1 MRASGRQ
8 KLGENATSQQV
19 CVRELWSDMAN
30 SCVPEQ
36 FPGSILVEQQKNFRV
51 WWIKQDEILFREKI
65 QSPHT
70 AASFES
76 FLFVRLQMVHNCQI
90 LGRMGSFP

>member
-51 WWIKQDEILFREKI
+51 WWMKQDEMLFREKI
-65 QSPHT
+65 QFPTQQLPSNLFCLSDFKWCAT
-70 AASFES
+70 ARS
-76 FLFVRLQMVHNCQI
+76 
-90 LGRMGSFP
+90 